1 MQHYK
6 DTRYKHDGALR
17 EQPLKLE
24 RLNEKACLITLYL
37 KEGDPRIGWYS
48 LRSDTVTG
56 AGKLFSM
63 IRGIKKD
70 KGLISSYKTFRTFLQ
85 KRNVRMSTS
94 IIFDGEYMNKR
105 MQKFYEMKRNR
116 EKAYKKAKLRNQY
129 AYPEGNT
136 TI

>member
-85 KRNVRMSTS
+85 KNNTVVHSKCYGQHT
-94 IIFDGEYMNKR
+94 IFELFKMRFVY
-105 MQKFYEMKRNR
+105 
-116 EKAYKKAKLRNQY
+116 
-129 AYPEGNT
+129 
-136 TI
+136 